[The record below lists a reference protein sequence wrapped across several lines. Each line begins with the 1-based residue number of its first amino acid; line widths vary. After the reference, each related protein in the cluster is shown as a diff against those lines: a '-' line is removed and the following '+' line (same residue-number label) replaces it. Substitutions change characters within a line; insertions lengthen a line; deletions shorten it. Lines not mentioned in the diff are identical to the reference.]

1 MSDSRANESD
11 DEKQRKAIQLTIP
24 PRYIGLVGA
33 GATAGACLGMMRG
46 ARKASLQFLAE
57 NAHRPP
63 RTVRGWY
70 LYNKTKNYRVMLGA
84 IRTGAWQASRLGAVM
99 LGWVA
104 IEEGLMRL
112 GCGEVKEIGA
122 GAGTAGLFSL
132 VCKYQSFLIYS
143 SGWKFL
149 FFVFFFG
156 RTLTNRELSTFGMAK
171 RQANGCSWDWGWL
184 RHERSEMGSGSCPGK
199 RGEMKKLFC

>member
-1 MSDSRANESD
+1 MSNSRAHESD
-11 DEKQRKAIQLTIP
+11 DEKQGKAVRLTIP
-24 PRYIGLVGA
+24 PRYVGLVG
-33 GATAGACLGMMRG
+33 GGVTVGACLGMVRG

-84 IRTGAWQASRLGAVM
+84 IRAGARQASRLGAVM
-99 LGWVA
+99 LGWVG
-104 IEEGLMRL
+104 IEEGLVRV

-132 VCKYQSFLIYS
+132 ACKHQSFFYNYQ
-143 SGWKFL
+143 WN
-149 FFVFFFG
+149 FFFFFEDADES
-156 RTLTNRELSTFGMAK
+156 RA
-171 RQANGCSWDWGWL
+171 
-184 RHERSEMGSGSCPGK
+184 
-199 RGEMKKLFC
+199 